1 MKILNLFIAL
11 FAVSITT
18 FAQSPNSINYQA
30 VLRDDGSALIS
41 DQNVGVQITILSGS
55 ISGTQVYKETHATS
69 TNANGLMSIA
79 IGAGSSA
86 DDFSSI
92 DWSNGPYFI
101 KTEADPS
108 GGSNYTVTG
117 TSQMMSVPYALYAKT
132 SGSSITTAQA
142 QAIEDNTLDIVDAFT
157 KISANETDIATNAG
171 DISDLIDG
179 QDLQNNAIAL
189 NTTKVGITSEQA
201 SAILANREYVTNVET
216 DLNEL
221 KLEIGSLPDGY
232 IFLGNAN
239 GVTEAVQVQGDAT
252 IGSNG
257 VSITAD
263 AINTAKIL
271 NETIL
276 NEDIAA
282 NAAIDQSKIA
292 GLSTSLTTISQDITN
307 NTTRINDAIAG
318 AGLETDGTYV
328 PGSKTN
334 YINAETS
341 LASALEV
348 LDDQIKTNESSAG
361 LVSITEGSNTGYRRA
376 DASPDNYGD
385 IGANAIDLSTSFS
398 NSSTLGATG
407 NNSVAMGYETTASD
421 YGSVVMGQYNSEGS
435 TVTMNASSF
444 DLANTALVI
453 GNGTDA
459 ANPSDAFKVF
469 FSGDATLAGNL
480 DVTNG
485 IVQAQAFVGDG
496 SGLWGVGGPN
506 GTTFGQIQVW
516 DGSNWTVSGNKLA
529 IGNNAGS
536 LNQGSDAVAIG
547 TSAGNENQGERAIA
561 IGFDAGYEQG
571 NNSVAIGTNAGYI
584 QGIGAIAIGND
595 DAGYEQGNYS
605 IAIGEGAGYFN
616 DTALGEY
623 SIAIGYQAA
632 YNEGSDYAII
642 LNATGAALDIQKTG
656 LYIAPI
662 DADENTLGGDKLL
675 KYNTTTN
682 EITYA
687 SAGASAGINAGDVTT
702 TEILNGTIV
711 NEDIATNAAIAQSKI
726 DGLTTALAGKQNTIA
741 DGGLTI
747 AKTNGLQTAL
757 DAKASLTGATFTGA
771 VSATSFTGDGSGL
784 TGINSG
790 AFSTASN
797 VTSNSGG
804 ALATDDFVFGSS
816 QLKNDNTTT
825 DDDSRMY
832 YDKSKGA
839 FRAGAVDGDQWDEAG
854 VGDYSVA
861 MGFNSEANGLYSVG
875 MGFNAAASGESAIAI
890 GRFSI
895 ASGTGSFAVGADATS
910 NPGIGPK
917 ASNRGSIAM
926 GVNTISSGEA
936 AVATGFGSS
945 ASGFSSFAI
954 GEETVASGD
963 NSFAG
968 GYGSQATRSES
979 VAIGMQ
985 ANANADKSVA
995 IGNNVAANTFN
1006 EVVFGRYNTTA
1017 TLNKT
1022 SWSASNPLFTVG
1034 NGSGTNNTNNA
1045 FQILKN
1051 GDASLDGTL
1060 TANAFVGNGSGLTGV
1075 TASVS
1080 LAEGD
1085 VTTTEILNSTILNE
1099 DISATA
1105 AIAQSKISG
1114 LSSSFDAKQDLI
1126 SDGDLSIANTSGLQ
1140 AVLDTKAPLESP
1152 LFNNPTLTG
1161 VVSLNSA
1168 AIQLVGETDT
1178 DGKILIS
1185 DSNGFLLLESPSFAS
1200 GNSSGIVSDNTQS
1213 FGGNK
1218 TFVSAVNVEGTF
1230 NAKSNAF
1237 VDGDLK
1243 ADRYVMTAAGA
1254 ASGAAIML
1262 NLSTANLFTIN
1273 VDQDITSITLTNA
1286 AVGTYIIKFQRDTVG
1301 NRAIALP
1308 SEWKWSGGST
1318 PTITQVGSALDIVT
1332 LIYDGTNYYAAI
1344 SQDF

>member
-55 ISGTQVYKETHATS
+55 ILGTPVYQETHATS

-101 KTEADPS
+101 KTETDPS

-232 IFLGNAN
+232 IFIGNAN

-875 MGFNAAASGESAIAI
+875 MGFNSAASGESAIAI
-890 GRFSI
+890 GRFSL
-895 ASGTGSFAVGADATS
+895 ASGTGSFAAGADDTS

-985 ANANADKSVA
+985 AIANADKSVA

-1161 VVSLNSA
+1161 AVSLNSST
-1168 AIQLVGETDT
+1168 IQLVGETDT

-1200 GNSSGIVSDNTQS
+1200 GNSSGIVSDDTQS

-1243 ADRYVMTAAGA
+1243 AARYVMTAAGA
-1254 ASGAAIML
+1254 ASGAAITL

-1344 SQDF
+1344 SQNF

>member
-55 ISGTQVYKETHATS
+55 ISGTPVYQETHATS

-101 KTEADPS
+101 KTETDPS

-189 NTTKVGITSEQA
+189 NTTKVSITSEQA

-232 IFLGNAN
+232 IFIGNAN

-376 DASPDNYGD
+376 DADPDNYGD
-385 IGANAIDLSTSFS
+385 IGLNAIDLSVSTS
-398 NSSTLGATG
+398 SSTLGATG

-616 DTALGEY
+616 ETALGEY

-875 MGFNAAASGESAIAI
+875 MGFNSAASGESAIAI
-890 GRFSI
+890 GRFSL
-895 ASGTGSFAVGADATS
+895 ASGTGSFAAGADATS

-985 ANANADKSVA
+985 AIANADKSVA
-995 IGNNVAANTFN
+995 IGNNVTANTFN

-1161 VVSLNSA
+1161 AVSLNSA

-1200 GNSSGIVSDNTQS
+1200 GNSSGIVSDDTQS

-1243 ADRYVMTAAGA
+1243 AARYVMTAAGA
-1254 ASGAAIML
+1254 ASGAAITL

-1318 PTITQVGSALDIVT
+1318 PTITQIGSALDIVT

-1344 SQDF
+1344 SQNF

>member
-55 ISGTQVYKETHATS
+55 ILGTPVYQETHATS

-101 KTEADPS
+101 KTETDPS

-232 IFLGNAN
+232 IFIGNAN

-616 DTALGEY
+616 ETALGEY

-875 MGFNAAASGESAIAI
+875 MGFNSAASGESAIAI
-890 GRFSI
+890 GRFSL
-895 ASGTGSFAVGADATS
+895 ASGTGSFAAGADATS

-985 ANANADKSVA
+985 AIANADKSVA
-995 IGNNVAANTFN
+995 IGNNVTANTFN

-1200 GNSSGIVSDNTQS
+1200 GNSSGIVSDDTQS

-1273 VDQDITSITLTNA
+1273 IDQDITSIMLINA

-1318 PTITQVGSALDIVT
+1318 PTITQIGSALDIVT
-1332 LIYDGTNYYAAI
+1332 LIYDGTNYYATI
-1344 SQDF
+1344 SQNF

>member
-55 ISGTQVYKETHATS
+55 ISGTPVYQETHATS

-79 IGAGSSA
+79 IGTGSSA

-179 QDLQNNAIAL
+179 QGSQNNVIAL
-189 NTTKVGITSEQA
+189 NTAKVGITSEQA
-201 SAILANREYVTNVET
+201 SAILANGENVTNVET

-221 KLEIGSLPDGY
+221 ILEIGSLPDGY
-232 IFLGNAN
+232 IFIGNAN

-263 AINTAKIL
+263 AVNTAKIL

-282 NAAIDQSKIA
+282 NAAIDQSKINGLKAVLDLKANLADPTFTGTVTADTLDLA
-292 GLSTSLTTISQDITN
+292 GAINILSDLQDNTYTEIKGTLNVLAENASGENIALRIFGNDSSDYYSGGKIVFGDYDPGSFGVSIFEDGDENLKLESLGGDITLQTN
-307 NTTRINDAIAG
+307 NSNIN
-318 AGLETDGTYV
+318 LN
-328 PGSKTN
+328 GSDI
-334 YINAETS
+334 YAE
-341 LASALEV
+341 
-348 LDDQIKTNESSAG
+348 K
-361 LVSITEGSNTGYRRA
+361 
-376 DASPDNYGD
+376 D
-385 IGANAIDLSTSFS
+385 IYANAFI
-398 NSSTLGATG
+398 
-407 NNSVAMGYETTASD
+407 
-421 YGSVVMGQYNSEGS
+421 
-435 TVTMNASSF
+435 
-444 DLANTALVI
+444 
-453 GNGTDA
+453 
-459 ANPSDAFKVF
+459 
-469 FSGDATLAGNL
+469 
-480 DVTNG
+480 
-485 IVQAQAFVGDG
+485 GDG
-496 SGLWGVGGPN
+496 SGLTN
-506 GTTFGQIQVW
+506 ITSTA
-516 DGSNWTVSGNKLA
+516 TVEDES
-529 IGNNAGS
+529 I
-536 LNQGSDAVAIG
+536 
-547 TSAGNENQGERAIA
+547 TSAKIM
-561 IGFDAGYEQG
+561 
-571 NNSVAIGTNAGYI
+571 NA
-584 QGIGAIAIGND
+584 
-595 DAGYEQGNYS
+595 
-605 IAIGEGAGYFN
+605 
-616 DTALGEY
+616 
-623 SIAIGYQAA
+623 
-632 YNEGSDYAII
+632 
-642 LNATGAALDIQKTG
+642 
-656 LYIAPI
+656 
-662 DADENTLGGDKLL
+662 
-675 KYNTTTN
+675 
-682 EITYA
+682 
-687 SAGASAGINAGDVTT
+687 
-702 TEILNGTIV
+702 TIV
-711 NEDIATNAAIAQSKI
+711 NADISDFAAIAQSKI

-741 DGGLTI
+741 DGGLT
-747 AKTNGLQTAL
+747 
-757 DAKASLTGATFTGA
+757 
-771 VSATSFTGDGSGL
+771 
-784 TGINSG
+784 
-790 AFSTASN
+790 FSTTSN

-839 FRAGAVDGDQWDEAG
+839 FRAGEVDSDQWDELG

-861 MGFNSEANGLYSVG
+861 IGFNSEANGLYSVG

-963 NSFAG
+963 NSVAG

-995 IGNNVAANTFN
+995 IGNNVTANTFN

-1017 TLNKT
+1017 SLNKT
-1022 SWSASNPLFTVG
+1022 NWSASNPLFTVG

-1152 LFNNPTLTG
+1152 LFNNATLTG

-1200 GNSSGIVSDNTQS
+1200 GNSSGIVSDDTQS

-1254 ASGAAIML
+1254 ASGAAITL

-1273 VDQDITSITLTNA
+1273 IDQDITNITLTNA

-1308 SEWKWSGGST
+1308 SEWKWSGGSI

-1344 SQDF
+1344 SQNF